1 MKRPQ
6 VSTALP
12 KRRYQLGT
20 FSAVVLGDVRSPDP
34 RSYLYILALV
44 PEGEQDPVLYVTCE
58 SLPEPAED
66 GQRTIVRVIAEE
78 GEKALGPNDA
88 WQDLDAFADD
98 AVAMVQKVMRLG
110 DEIPA
115 RLL

>member
-1 MKRPQ
+1 MNRPQ
-6 VSTALP
+6 VTTALP

-20 FSAVVLGDVRSPDP
+20 FSAVVLGDIESPDP
-34 RSYLYILALV
+34 NAYHYILAV
-44 PEGEQDPVLYVTCE
+44 VQEGEQDPLLYVTCE
-58 SLPEPAED
+58 ALPEPADD
-66 GQRTIVRVIAEE
+66 GQRTIVRVVAEE

-88 WQDLDAFADD
+88 WQDLEAFSDD
-98 AVAMVQKVMRLG
+98 AVAMVQKVMRLT

>member
-1 MKRPQ
+1 MNRPQ

-12 KRRYQLGT
+12 KRRYQLGP
-20 FSAVVLGDVRSPDP
+20 FSAVVLGDVESPDP
-34 RSYLYILALV
+34 TTYHYILALV
-44 PEGEQDPVLYVTCE
+44 NEGEQEPVLYVTCE

-66 GQRTIVRVIAEE
+66 GQGTIARVIAEE

-88 WQDLDAFADD
+88 WRDLDAFADD
-98 AVAMVQKVMRLG
+98 AIAMVQKVMRLT

-115 RLL
+115 RLS